1 VTRRPD
7 RSGVAWRDV
16 DGVVLLDKP
25 AGISSNAALQRARRA
40 YRARK
45 AGHTGSLDPLATGL
59 LPLCFGEA
67 TKASGLLLGA
77 DKAYLAEAILGVT
90 TDSDDADGKVLTR
103 RPVPALDASCIERAL
118 APLRGP
124 ISQVP
129 PAVSALKR
137 DGVPLYRRARRGERV
152 EVPAREV
159 VVHRFE
165 LLAVLAPDRLR
176 LLVECGSGTYVRSL
190 VRDLGENLGCGAHV
204 AALRRLWV
212 APFRTPR
219 MVALEAL
226 ELAAAQRDDAFLAD
240 QLLPLSS
247 ALAHLPV
254 VRVDATEAAWLRAG
268 RSLDRA
274 LPERGPPAVALDA
287 SGAAVALLEP
297 AAEGGLKASR
307 VFLARGE
314 TP

>member
-1 VTRRPD
+1 VARKPERP
-7 RSGVAWRDV
+7 GVAWRDV

-90 TDSDDADGKVLTR
+90 TDSDDADGTVLVR
-103 RPVPALDASCIERAL
+103 RPVPALDAASIERAL

-124 ISQVP
+124 ISQLP

-137 DGVPLYRRARRGERV
+137 GGVPMYRRVRRGERV
-152 EVPAREV
+152 EVPVREV

-165 LLAVLAPDRLR
+165 LVAVLAADRLR
-176 LLVECGSGTYVRSL
+176 LHVECGSGTYVRSL

-212 APFRTPR
+212 APLRTPR
-219 MVALEAL
+219 MVSLEAL
-226 ELAAAQRDDAFLAD
+226 ELAAAEGDEAFLAD

-254 VRVDATEAAWLRAG
+254 VRVDAKEAAWLRAG
-268 RSLDRA
+268 RFLDRA
-274 LPERGPPAVALDA
+274 PPAQGTPALALDPM
-287 SGAAVALLEP
+287 GAAVALLEP

-307 VFLARGE
+307 VFLARAK